1 MGRPEA
7 PVDPRGGPVQ
17 EFAARLRSLRADSGG
32 RSYRQLAK
40 VANFAA
46 PTLARAAS
54 GRSFPSWEV
63 TQAYVTACGADL
75 GQWRSL
81 WTSTARRIDQEP
93 HDGARP
99 VPDAGF
105 AVRQLPADV
114 PDFTGRAAEC
124 ADIRRLAN
132 NPARTGATGGA
143 PTVIVVWGPGGIG
156 KTTLAVHAA
165 YQVADRYPDGQLF
178 ADLRGY
184 DEQPPTAAQVAVR
197 FLAALG
203 IGVDRRADPVCA
215 FRSAVSGR
223 RLLILLDNAAA
234 EEQVGPLLPGSAG
247 SLVLV
252 TSRQALGSLPSARA
266 VRLDALDLRSAVRML
281 SRIAGADRAGQT
293 TSIASLAELCGRF
306 PIALRIAGSRLASEP
321 AAAVGLL
328 VDRLRHEDKR
338 LRHLTAG
345 DRDLSAIFAA
355 AYRPLTN
362 IQRHVFHMAGLFP
375 GPDFPVVALV
385 VLADRDAVDV
395 ECALRR
401 LTDASLIQPAGP
413 GRYRTHDL
421 LRRYAMERGEADGD
435 AAERAPA
442 IRRLAAW
449 YLGAVDAA
457 DRALMPTRGR
467 PAPSPDLPAQS
478 PTALFADTSPATWYD
493 AEHAS
498 LVAVIREAARHGHHD
513 IVWRLTVAMR
523 GLLELRG
530 HTEDWVS
537 VHQMGL
543 TSARAIGDRHAQ
555 GWILN
560 GMGTGYWHS
569 EAYAEAIDCYREALA
584 IRTELA
590 DDRGVA
596 VVLNN
601 LGSVYGIV
609 GRYDEALDCLRGAL
623 VIRERLGG
631 ALDKSFALNSLG
643 HLQHERGMFADA
655 LPNLTAALRI
665 RRDLGNRNGEAATL
679 HCLGDTLAGLG
690 RMTEALTCLRQA
702 LTIFRELGNRYGE
715 AVAVHSLG
723 SACLAMGRPEH
734 AKRYLRSAISR
745 YEELGQR
752 GGMAAARE
760 QLAAAA
766 DPEPHRGLTIPRQG
780 RGTGRT

>member
-7 PVDPRGGPVQ
+7 PLDPRGGPIQ
-17 EFAARLRSLRADSGG
+17 EFAARLRGLRADSGG

-40 VANFAA
+40 LANFAA

-63 TQAYVTACGADL
+63 TQAYVTACGADPAD
-75 GQWRSL
+75 WRTL
-81 WTSTARRIDQEP
+81 WTSTARRVGQDAA
-93 HDGARP
+93 DGGQP
-99 VPDAGF
+99 EPDAGY

-124 ADIRRLAN
+124 ASIRRLAN
-132 NPARTGATGGA
+132 NRPRTGATGGA

-178 ADLRGY
+178 ADLRGH
-184 DEQPPTAAQVAVR
+184 DEHPPTAAQVAVR
-197 FLAALG
+197 FLAALA

-223 RLLILLDNAAA
+223 RLLIVLDNAAD

-252 TSRQALGSLPSARA
+252 TSRQPLGALPSARA
-266 VRLDALDLRSAVRML
+266 VRLDVLDQRSAVRML
-281 SRIAGADRAGQT
+281 SRIAGTDRAGQT
-293 TSIASLAELCGRF
+293 TAIASLAQLCGRF

-328 VDRLRHEDKR
+328 VDRLRHDDMR
-338 LRHLTAG
+338 LCHLSAD
-345 DRDLSAIFAA
+345 DRDLSSVFAA
-355 AYRPLTN
+355 SYRPLTN
-362 IQRHVFHMAGLFP
+362 IQRRVFHLAGLFP
-375 GPDFPVVALV
+375 GPDFPEAALV
-385 VLADRDAVDV
+385 VMADRDAVEV

-401 LTDASLIQPAGP
+401 LSDASLVQRAGTAP
-413 GRYRTHDL
+413 GRYRVHEL
-421 LRRYAMERGEADGD
+421 LRRYALERGEACGD
-435 AAERAPA
+435 AAEREGAM
-442 IRRLAAW
+442 RRLAEW

-457 DRALMPTRGR
+457 DRVLMPARGR
-467 PAPSPDLPAQS
+467 PAPLPGLPAQS

-493 AEHAS
+493 AEHAN
-498 LVAVIREAARHGHHD
+498 LVAIIREAARHGHHD

-530 HTEDWVS
+530 HTEDWVT

-543 TSARAIGDRHAQ
+543 ESARAIGDRHAQ

-569 EAYAEAIDCYREALA
+569 EAYAEAIDCYRNALA

-623 VIRERLGG
+623 VIRDRLGG
-631 ALDKSFALNSLG
+631 ELDKSFALNSLG

-655 LPNLTAALRI
+655 LPNLTEALRI

-690 RMTEALTCLRQA
+690 RRTEALACLRQA

-723 SACLAMGRPEH
+723 SACLAMGRTEH
-734 AKRYLRSAISR
+734 AQRYLRSAIAR

-760 QLAAAA
+760 ELADAT
-766 DPEPHRGLTIPRQG
+766 DPEPHPVS
-780 RGTGRT
+780 

>member
-1 MGRPEA
+1 MGRPET
-7 PVDPRGGPVQ
+7 PLDPGGGPLQ

-32 RSYRQLAK
+32 RSYRQLAR

-63 TQAYVTACGADL
+63 TQAYVTACGADP
-75 GQWRSL
+75 GQWRAL
-81 WTSTARRIDQEP
+81 WASTARRV
-93 HDGARP
+93 GADAQGGGQP
-99 VPDAGF
+99 AGDAGL

-114 PDFTGRAAEC
+114 QDFTGRTAEC
-124 ADIRRLAN
+124 AGIRRLVN
-132 NPARTGATGGA
+132 SPARTAATGGA
-143 PTVIVVWGPGGIG
+143 PTVIMVWGPGGIG

-178 ADLRGY
+178 ADLRGH
-184 DEQPPTAAQVAVR
+184 DDRPATAAQVAVR
-197 FLAALG
+197 FLAALA

-223 RLLILLDNAAA
+223 RLLIVLDNAAD
-234 EEQVGPLLPGSAG
+234 EEQVGPLLPGSTG

-252 TSRQALGSLPSARA
+252 TSRQALGALPSTHS
-266 VRLDALDLRSAVRML
+266 VRLDVLDHQSAVRML

-293 TSIASLAELCGRF
+293 AAIASLAELCGRF
-306 PIALRIAGSRLASEP
+306 PIALRIAGSRLATEP

-328 VDRLRHEDKR
+328 VDRLRRDDTR
-338 LRHLTAG
+338 LRHLMAG
-345 DRDLSAIFAA
+345 DHDLSAVFAA
-355 AYRPLTN
+355 SYRPLTKL
-362 IQRHVFHMAGLFP
+362 QRRVFHMAGLFP
-375 GPDFPVVALV
+375 GPDFPVAALV
-385 VLADRDAVDV
+385 VLTDRDAADV
-395 ECALRR
+395 ECALLR
-401 LTDASLIQPAGP
+401 LTDASLIEPAGTAP
-413 GRYRTHDL
+413 GRYRVHDL
-421 LRRYAMERGEADGD
+421 LRLYALERGEADGD
-435 AAERAPA
+435 AAERASA

-457 DRALMPTRGR
+457 DRALMPARGR

-478 PTALFADTSPATWYD
+478 PTALFADVSPAAWYD
-493 AEHAS
+493 GEHAS
-498 LVAVIREAARHGHHD
+498 LVAVVREAARHGHHD

-530 HTEDWVS
+530 HTEDWVR
-537 VHQMGL
+537 VHQMGWD
-543 TSARAIGDRHAQ
+543 SAAAIGDRHAE
-555 GWILN
+555 GWVLN

-569 EAYAEAIDCYREALA
+569 EAYAEAIDCYRKALA

-601 LGSVYGIV
+601 LGCVYGVV
-609 GRYDEALDCLRGAL
+609 GRNDEALDCLRGAL
-623 VIRERLGG
+623 VIRERLGDE
-631 ALDKSFALNSLG
+631 LDKSFALNSLG

-655 LPNLTAALRI
+655 LANLTEALRI
-665 RRDLGNRNGEAATL
+665 RRHLGNRNGEAATL

-690 RMTEALTCLRQA
+690 RMAEALACLRQA

-723 SACLAMGRPEH
+723 SACRAMGRPEH

-752 GGMAAARE
+752 SGMAAARE
-760 QLAAAA
+760 ELAAAT
-766 DPEPHRGLTIPRQG
+766 EHGPHPHLVVSDRSS
-780 RGTGRT
+780 

>member
-7 PVDPRGGPVQ
+7 PLDPQGGPLQ

-63 TQAYVTACGADL
+63 TRAYVAACGADP
-75 GQWRSL
+75 GQWRAL
-81 WTSTARRIDQEP
+81 WASTARRI
-93 HDGARP
+93 GADAHGGGEP
-99 VPDAGF
+99 VPDAGL

-114 PDFTGRAAEC
+114 RDFTGRAAEC
-124 ADIRRLAN
+124 AGIRRLAN
-132 NPARTGATGGA
+132 NAAQTGATGGA
-143 PTVIVVWGPGGIG
+143 PTVIVVWGPGGVG

-165 YQVADRYPDGQLF
+165 YRVADQYPDGQLF
-178 ADLRGY
+178 ADLRGH
-184 DEQPPTAAQVAVR
+184 DDQPPSAAQVAVS

-203 IGVDRRADPVCA
+203 VSVDRRADPVCA
-215 FRSAVSGR
+215 FRSAAAGR
-223 RLLILLDNAAA
+223 RLLIVLDNAAD

-252 TSRQALGSLPSARA
+252 TSRQALGALPSARA
-266 VRLDALDLRSAVRML
+266 MRLDVLDHRSAVRML
-281 SRIAGADRAGQT
+281 TRIAGADRTGQT
-293 TSIASLAELCGRF
+293 AAIASLAELCGRL

-328 VDRLRHEDKR
+328 VERLCHEDKR

-345 DRDLSAIFAA
+345 DRDLSAVFAA
-355 AYRPLTN
+355 SYRPLTN
-362 IQRHVFHMAGLFP
+362 IQRRVFHMAGLFP
-375 GPDFPVVALV
+375 GPDFPVAALA
-385 VLADRDAVDV
+385 VLADRDAAGV

-413 GRYRTHDL
+413 GRYRMHDL
-421 LRRYAMERGEADGD
+421 VRRYALERGEAVGD
-435 AAERAPA
+435 PAELPHA

-457 DRALMPTRGR
+457 DRALMPARGR
-467 PAPSPDLPAQS
+467 PAPSPDLPSQS
-478 PTALFADTSPATWYD
+478 PSALFADTSPAAWYD

-530 HTEDWVS
+530 HTEDWVT
-537 VHQMGL
+537 VHQMGRD
-543 TSARAIGDRHAQ
+543 SARAIGDRHAE

-569 EAYAEAIDCYREALA
+569 EAYAEAIDCYQQALA
-584 IRTELA
+584 IRADLA

-601 LGSVYGIV
+601 LGSVYGVV
-609 GRYDEALDCLRGAL
+609 GRYDEALECLRGAL
-623 VIRERLGG
+623 VLRERLGVE
-631 ALDKSFALNSLG
+631 LDKSFALNSLG

-655 LPNLTAALRI
+655 LLNLTEALRI
-665 RRDLGNRNGEAATL
+665 RRELGNRNGEAATL

-690 RMTEALTCLRQA
+690 RMAEALGCLRQA

-715 AVAVHSLG
+715 AVAMHSIG
-723 SACLAMGRPEH
+723 SACLAMGRSEY
-734 AKRYLRSAISR
+734 AKRYLRSAICR

-752 GGMAAARE
+752 NKMAAARQE
-760 QLAAAA
+760 LAVASAR
-766 DPEPHRGLTIPRQG
+766 EPDLVS
-780 RGTGRT
+780 